1 MDSKR
6 AKHCINVADLSYTAY
21 QYIYSVLILCFSCN
35 IEAVDMGLCLINLT
49 LIFLYILFFRS
60 FWAVDMKGSAS
71 HTLTVVI
78 VKCSGCSGHG
88 DCDFDHP
95 TPTSQPNQL
104 SVPCICHI
112 GWEGMLM
119 L

>member
-1 MDSKR
+1 
-6 AKHCINVADLSYTAY
+6 
-21 QYIYSVLILCFSCN
+21 
-35 IEAVDMGLCLINLT
+35 MGLCLINLT

-119 L
+119 LKLKLKLKLKLPPP

>member
-1 MDSKR
+1 MDSKHE
-6 AKHCINVADLSYTAY
+6 KHCINVADLSYTAY

-95 TPTSQPNQL
+95 TPTSQSNQL
-104 SVPCICHI
+104 SVPCICHN